1 MKSFKALLISGILIS
16 IGLETHP
23 SHAEVKTT
31 QVNALVEALRQ
42 AAPTQRAKDGMYSDW
57 QVLPKI
63 IPDWSKR
70 CLGKSLTPEQFD
82 KDKAAAR
89 QVVSCIV
96 KRELNTQ
103 TKATPKE
110 EQAVRQVACWWM
122 TGKANECQ
130 SGATAAYVNKVLDFY
145 RRQLAS

>member
-1 MKSFKALLISGILIS
+1 MKPFKALLISGILIS
-16 IGLETHP
+16 LSLETQP

-31 QVNALVEALRQ
+31 QVDALVESLRQ
-42 AAPTQRAKDGMYSDW
+42 AAPPQRPNDGMYSNW
-57 QVLPKI
+57 QVLPGI

-70 CLGKSLTPEQFD
+70 CLGKTLTPEQFD
-82 KDKAAAR
+82 NDNAAAR

-103 TKATPKE
+103 TQANVKD
-110 EQAVRQVACWWM
+110 EQAVRRVACWWM

-130 SGATAAYVNKVLDFY
+130 RGATATYVNRVLDFY